1 MGCTAI
7 GGGDEGRLCGAAG
20 YLLGLVSLS
29 FLVDGFPLSWQQC
42 KRAELRGMN
51 SICLNFVI
59 QMKFYYRI
67 RKVFGPRQMTILL
80 QKIAQKTE

>member
-1 MGCTAI
+1 MWC
-7 GGGDEGRLCGAAG
+7 CGVPTRS
-20 YLLGLVSLS
+20 GLSPS
-29 FLVDGFPLSWQQC
+29 FLVDGFLLSWQQC

-67 RKVFGPRQMTILL
+67 RKVFGLRQMTILL